1 MSDAHNQEQLI
12 EAIVAFVEGRLP
24 PPDFCEQLY
33 NQPAFGD
40 LLADEAGAPPAFV
53 IEGTYVFVI
62 SQKFDD
68 LVGVGAAQDALSAWL
83 TRHGVSHGRDEA
95 ANKLYDLMLTCQPS
109 WLDIDGEYFNNL
121 LAASEGRQG
130 NELKTWLKAELR
142 RRFVSVKRPPR
153 WVQSPAWPIGPNG
166 PLVFLG
172 QLSVGEYFHDSGFVY
187 VFLDPADGTCTTVV
201 QVH

>member
-1 MSDAHNQEQLI
+1 MTQGNPLI
-12 EAIVAFVEGRLP
+12 KTIVDFVEGRLP
-24 PPDFCEQLY
+24 ALEFQAALY
-33 NQPAFGD
+33 DDPAYGD
-40 LLADEAGAPPAFV
+40 LLADERGEPDRWV
-53 IEGTYVFVI
+53 VEGTYVFVI
-62 SQKFDD
+62 SQNFHDI
-68 LVGVGAAQDALSAWL
+68 VAVSRAQQALSAWL
-83 TRHGVSHGRDEA
+83 NRHAVPNILDTSHG
-95 ANKLYDLMLTCQPS
+95 KLYEVLLDACPS
-109 WLDIDGEYFNNL
+109 WLDVNGEYYNQL
-121 LAASEGRQG
+121 LAESEGRQG
-130 NELKTWLKAELR
+130 GALKKWLKAELR